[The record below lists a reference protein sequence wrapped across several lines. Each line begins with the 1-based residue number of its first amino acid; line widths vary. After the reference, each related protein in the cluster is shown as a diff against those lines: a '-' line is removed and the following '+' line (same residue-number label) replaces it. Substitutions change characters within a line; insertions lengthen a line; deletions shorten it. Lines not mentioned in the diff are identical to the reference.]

1 MEITCTCGG
10 LLVLR
15 KLKVEEQD
23 IPIFV
28 DVTHK
33 FDGFDECRRCFCA
46 IMGQDCS
53 LSRLFFSTFGTMLVL
68 FARKD
73 ARHDDWQKILYYLF

>member
-1 MEITCTCGG
+1 M
-10 LLVLR
+10 VLR

-23 IPIFV
+23 ISIFG

-33 FDGFDECRRCFCA
+33 FDDFDECIRCFCA